1 MNILVACKIVPDD
14 QDVRT
19 TGDGA
24 LDFSRARPVVSAY
37 DLNAIEAAVR
47 IAEANEGSRVTAI
60 SVGPRSIDDSKVKK
74 NILARGV
81 DELLMVADGMAA
93 GLDARATASELAR
106 LVEGVEGW
114 DVVVTGD
121 GSADLYAKQVGV
133 HLADCLGVPFVSG
146 VVSAVLEGQS
156 LIAKRLLEG
165 GVEVVEVPLPAVVS
179 VAPDFAEPRIAG
191 MKDILAAGKKPM
203 KVDAAEGVVRPVVE
217 EVAVAAPE
225 RVDRKRCL
233 FEDVNE
239 FAAAVAAAL

>member
-37 DLNAIEAAVR
+37 DLNAIEAAAR

-81 DELLMVADGMAA
+81 DELLMAVDDAA
-93 GLDARATASELAR
+93 SGFDARATAAGLAR
-106 LVEGVEGW
+106 LVESIEGW
-114 DVVVTGD
+114 DAVVTGD

-133 HLADCLGVPFVSG
+133 HLADRLGVPFVSG
-146 VVSAVLEGQS
+146 VVSAALEGQV
-156 LIAKRLLEG
+156 LIARRLLEN
-165 GVEVVEVPLPAVVS
+165 GVEAVEVPLPVVVS

-203 KVDAAEGVVRPVVE
+203 KVDVAEGSVRSVVE

-225 RVDRKRCL
+225 QVDRKRCL
-233 FEDVNE
+233 FEDVDE

>member
-37 DLNAIEAAVR
+37 DLNAIEAAAR

-81 DELLMVADGMAA
+81 DELLMAADDAA
-93 GLDARATASELAR
+93 SDLDARATAAELAR
-106 LVEGVEGW
+106 LVESIEGW
-114 DVVVTGD
+114 DAVVTGD

-133 HLADCLGVPFVSG
+133 HLADRLGVPFVSG
-146 VVSAVLEGQS
+146 VVSAALEGQV
-156 LIAKRLLEG
+156 LIARRLLEN
-165 GVEVVEVPLPAVVS
+165 GVEAVEVPLPAVVS

-203 KVDAAEGVVRPVVE
+203 KVDAAEGSVRSVVE

-225 RVDRKRCL
+225 QVDRKRCL
-233 FEDVNE
+233 FEDVDE

>member
-37 DLNAIEAAVR
+37 DLNAIEAAAR

-81 DELLMVADGMAA
+81 DELLMVADDAA
-93 GLDARATASELAR
+93 SDLDARATAAELAR
-106 LVEGVEGW
+106 LVESIEGW
-114 DVVVTGD
+114 DAVVTGD

-133 HLADCLGVPFVSG
+133 HLADRLGVPFVSG
-146 VVSAVLEGQS
+146 VVSAALEGQV
-156 LIAKRLLEG
+156 LIARRLLEN
-165 GVEVVEVPLPAVVS
+165 GVEAVEVPLPAVVS

-203 KVDAAEGVVRPVVE
+203 KVDAAEGSVRSVVE

-225 RVDRKRCL
+225 QVNRKRCL
-233 FEDVNE
+233 FEDVDE